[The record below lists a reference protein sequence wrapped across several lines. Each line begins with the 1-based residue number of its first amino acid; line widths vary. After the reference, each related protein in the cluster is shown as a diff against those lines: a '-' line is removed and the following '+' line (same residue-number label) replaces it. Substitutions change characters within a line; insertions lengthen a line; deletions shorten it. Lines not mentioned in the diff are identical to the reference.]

1 LIIPFAFLV
10 YTHCDAVLDLL
21 ESTRVGEEG
30 RLGLDVMLN
39 TWAENAAT
47 FQGFWPTRISAL
59 ALCTLLRA
67 GRPSLQT
74 IVVKGDIIITAAFKN
89 TIMTRSKTRVEP
101 PQFTRVLFPVKA
113 LKLLLHELQTN
124 GEVASMAAPTAPLDT
139 GSDDG
144 GSDWSD
150 EEKVKDDRYAF
161 LADLIGVGG
170 LPFDE
175 DEVLANNDDEDL
187 QKDPVSQ
194 IDLRA
199 HVTSFIRESATRD
212 ADGFG
217 ALVGELSAEEMIV
230 VRRVLQEES

>member
-1 LIIPFAFLV
+1 VRKDVDQLLSWMHADGQSGLVHVLTVIARLLQGQDESGGLVIGDLIIHLFRRAGESVLPVLPDLLQAMLVRMQTALTATFLQSLIIPFAFLV

-89 TIMTRSKTRVEP
+89 SGYSS
-101 PQFTRVLFPVKA
+101 LHGA
-113 LKLLLHELQTN
+113 LNEL
-124 GEVASMAAPTAPLDT
+124 S
-139 GSDDG
+139 
-144 GSDWSD
+144 
-150 EEKVKDDRYAF
+150 
-161 LADLIGVGG
+161 DLIW
-170 LPFDE
+170 
-175 DEVLANNDDEDL
+175 
-187 QKDPVSQ
+187 
-194 IDLRA
+194 
-199 HVTSFIRESATRD
+199 
-212 ADGFG
+212 
-217 ALVGELSAEEMIV
+217 
-230 VRRVLQEES
+230 